1 MSADKHNENRLFQAQ
16 NTLALLSLMG
26 FDGMEIREDAYVSFR
41 FCGEVFETA
50 RMEGRA
56 CLGLRRDIYSFEE
69 YEAVMK
75 AGDEMMGTNPD
86 LQCLF
91 SDCNCA
97 RIRLW
102 VSDCNCAR
110 IRLWVPC
117 ADANGYESA
126 LLGGMDRMDAIRPE
140 FEARVQRRL
149 FEAAAPVFENIL
161 HNR

>member
-1 MSADKHNENRLFQAQ
+1 MYHPQ

-26 FDGMEIREDAYVSFR
+26 FDGLQIREDAYVSFR

-56 CLGLRRDIYSFEE
+56 CLGIRREIYSYEE

-91 SDCNCA
+91 SGGDCM
-97 RIRLW
+97 
-102 VSDCNCAR
+102 R

-117 ADANGYESA
+117 DGANGYESA
-126 LLGGMDRMDAIRPE
+126 LLGAMDRMDTIRSE
-140 FEARVQRRL
+140 FESRVQRRL
-149 FEAAAPVFENIL
+149 FAAAAPVCESIL
-161 HNR
+161 HKR

>member
-1 MSADKHNENRLFQAQ
+1 MSRQDNDKNESPRMFHPQ

-26 FDGMEIREDAYVSFR
+26 FEGLEVREDAYVSFR
-41 FCGEVFETA
+41 FCGEIFETA

-56 CLGLRRDIYSFEE
+56 CLGIRREVYSDEE
-69 YEAVMK
+69 YDAVIE

-91 SDCNCA
+91 SYCD
-97 RIRLW
+97 
-102 VSDCNCAR
+102 CAR

-117 ADANGYESA
+117 ADANSYESA
-126 LLGGMDRMDAIRPE
+126 LLGGMDRMETIRSE
-140 FEARVQRRL
+140 FEARVLRRL

-161 HNR
+161 HKR

>member
-1 MSADKHNENRLFQAQ
+1 MTAMNTDNHHENRLFQAQ
-16 NTLALLSLMG
+16 NTLTLLSLMG
-26 FDGMEIREDAYVSFR
+26 FDMLEIRVDAYVSFR

-75 AGDEMMGTNPD
+75 AGDEVMGTNPD

-91 SDCNCA
+91 
-97 RIRLW
+97 
-102 VSDCNCAR
+102 SDCNCAR

-126 LLGGMDRMDAIRPE
+126 LLGGMDRMDVIRAE

-161 HNR
+161 HKR

>member
-1 MSADKHNENRLFQAQ
+1 MSAEKHNEHRLFQAQ

-26 FDGMEIREDAYVSFR
+26 FDGLEVREDAYVSFR

-56 CLGLRRDIYSFEE
+56 CLGIRRDIYSYEE

-102 VSDCNCAR
+102 V
-110 IRLWVPC
+110 PC

-126 LLGGMDRMDAIRPE
+126 LLGGMDRMDTIRPE

>member
-1 MSADKHNENRLFQAQ
+1 MSAEKHNENRLFQAQ

-26 FDGMEIREDAYVSFR
+26 FDGLEIHEDAYVSFR

-56 CLGLRRDIYSFEE
+56 CLGVRREIYSFEE
-69 YEAVMK
+69 YEAIMK

-91 SDCNCA
+91 
-97 RIRLW
+97 
-102 VSDCNCAR
+102 SDCNCAR

-126 LLGGMDRMDAIRPE
+126 LLGGMDRMDVIRSE

-149 FEAAAPVFENIL
+149 FAAAAPVFENIL
-161 HNR
+161 HKR

>member
-16 NTLALLSLMG
+16 NTLVLLSLMG
-26 FDGMEIREDAYVSFR
+26 FDGLEIREDAYVSFR

-69 YEAVMK
+69 NEAVMK

-102 VSDCNCAR
+102 V
-110 IRLWVPC
+110 PC

-126 LLGGMDRMDAIRPE
+126 LLGGMDRMDVIRSE

-161 HNR
+161 HKR

>member
-26 FDGMEIREDAYVSFR
+26 FDGLEIREDAYVSFR

-102 VSDCNCAR
+102 V
-110 IRLWVPC
+110 PC

-126 LLGGMDRMDAIRPE
+126 LLGGMDRMDVIRAE

-161 HNR
+161 HKR

>member
-1 MSADKHNENRLFQAQ
+1 MSTEKHNENRLFQAQ

-26 FDGMEIREDAYVSFR
+26 FDGLEVREDAYVSFR

-102 VSDCNCAR
+102 V
-110 IRLWVPC
+110 PC

-126 LLGGMDRMDAIRPE
+126 LLGGMDRMDVIRAE

>member
-1 MSADKHNENRLFQAQ
+1 MSTEKHNENRLFQAQ

-26 FDGMEIREDAYVSFR
+26 FDGLEVREDAYVSFR

-56 CLGLRRDIYSFEE
+56 CLGLRRDIYSYEE

-75 AGDEMMGTNPD
+75 AGDDMMGTNPD

-91 SDCNCA
+91 
-97 RIRLW
+97 
-102 VSDCNCAR
+102 SDCNCAR

-126 LLGGMDRMDAIRPE
+126 LLGGMDRMDALRSE
-140 FEARVQRRL
+140 FEARVLRRL

-161 HNR
+161 HKR

>member
-26 FDGMEIREDAYVSFR
+26 FDGLEIREDAYVSFR

-75 AGDEMMGTNPD
+75 AGDDMMGTNPD

-91 SDCNCA
+91 
-97 RIRLW
+97 
-102 VSDCNCAR
+102 SDCNCAR

-126 LLGGMDRMDAIRPE
+126 LLGGMDRMDVIRSE

-161 HNR
+161 HKR

>member
-1 MSADKHNENRLFQAQ
+1 MSAEKHNEHRLFQAQ
-16 NTLALLSLMG
+16 NTLALLILMD
-26 FDGMEIREDAYVSFR
+26 FDGLEVREDAYVSFR

-56 CLGLRRDIYSFEE
+56 CLGIRRDIYSYEE

-75 AGDEMMGTNPD
+75 AGDEMMGTNPE

-91 SDCNCA
+91 
-97 RIRLW
+97 
-102 VSDCNCAR
+102 SDCNCAR

-126 LLGGMDRMDAIRPE
+126 LLGAMDRMDAIWSE
-140 FEARVQRRL
+140 FESRVQRRL

-161 HNR
+161 HKR

>member
-1 MSADKHNENRLFQAQ
+1 MSTEKHTENRLFQAQ

-26 FDGMEIREDAYVSFR
+26 FDGLEIRGDAYVSFR
-41 FCGEVFETA
+41 FCGEVYETA

-56 CLGLRRDIYSFEE
+56 CLGIRREVYSCEE
-69 YEAVMK
+69 YEAVMGT
-75 AGDEMMGTNPD
+75 GDEMMGTNPD

-102 VSDCNCAR
+102 
-110 IRLWVPC
+110 IPC

-126 LLGGMDRMDAIRPE
+126 LLGAMDRMDAIRSE
-140 FEARVQRRL
+140 FESRVQRRL

-161 HNR
+161 HKR

>member
-75 AGDEMMGTNPD
+75 AGDDMMGTNPD

-91 SDCNCA
+91 
-97 RIRLW
+97 
-102 VSDCNCAR
+102 SDCNCAR

-126 LLGGMDRMDAIRPE
+126 LLGGMDRMDVIRSE

-149 FEAAAPVFENIL
+149 FEAASPVFKNIL

>member
-56 CLGLRRDIYSFEE
+56 CLGIRRDIYSYEE

-91 SDCNCA
+91 
-97 RIRLW
+97 
-102 VSDCNCAR
+102 SDCNCAR

>member
-1 MSADKHNENRLFQAQ
+1 MSAEKHNEHRLFQVQ

-26 FDGMEIREDAYVSFR
+26 FDGLEVREDAYVSFR

-56 CLGLRRDIYSFEE
+56 CLGIRRDVYSYEE

-91 SDCNCA
+91 SD
-97 RIRLW
+97 
-102 VSDCNCAR
+102 SNCAR

-140 FEARVQRRL
+140 FEARVQHRL

>member
-1 MSADKHNENRLFQAQ
+1 MSAEKHNENRLFQAQ

-26 FDGMEIREDAYVSFR
+26 FDGLEIREDAYVSFR

-56 CLGLRRDIYSFEE
+56 CLGLRRDIYSYEE

-102 VSDCNCAR
+102 V
-110 IRLWVPC
+110 PC

-126 LLGGMDRMDAIRPE
+126 LLGGMDRMDVIRAE

-161 HNR
+161 HKR

>member
-26 FDGMEIREDAYVSFR
+26 FDGLEIREDAYVSFR

-56 CLGLRRDIYSFEE
+56 CLGLRRDIYSYEE

-91 SDCNCA
+91 
-97 RIRLW
+97 
-102 VSDCNCAR
+102 SDCNCAR

>member
-1 MSADKHNENRLFQAQ
+1 MSTEKHNENRLFQAQ

-26 FDGMEIREDAYVSFR
+26 FDGLEVREDAYVSFR

-102 VSDCNCAR
+102 V
-110 IRLWVPC
+110 PC

>member
-1 MSADKHNENRLFQAQ
+1 MSAEKHNEHRLFQAQ

-26 FDGMEIREDAYVSFR
+26 FDGLEVREDAYVSFR

-56 CLGLRRDIYSFEE
+56 CLGIRRDIYSYEE

-91 SDCNCA
+91 
-97 RIRLW
+97 
-102 VSDCNCAR
+102 SDCNCAR

>member
-1 MSADKHNENRLFQAQ
+1 MSAEKHNENRLFQAQ

-26 FDGMEIREDAYVSFR
+26 FDGLEIREDAYVSFR

-102 VSDCNCAR
+102 V
-110 IRLWVPC
+110 PC

-126 LLGGMDRMDAIRPE
+126 LLGGMDRMDVIRSE

-161 HNR
+161 HKR

>member
-1 MSADKHNENRLFQAQ
+1 MRTDNHNENRLFQAQ

-26 FDGMEIREDAYVSFR
+26 FDGLEIQEDAYVSFR

-56 CLGLRRDIYSFEE
+56 CLGIRRDVYSFEE
-69 YEAVMK
+69 YEAVIK

-91 SDCNCA
+91 
-97 RIRLW
+97 
-102 VSDCNCAR
+102 SDCNCAR

-126 LLGGMDRMDAIRPE
+126 LLGGMDRMDAIRSE
-140 FEARVQRRL
+140 FESRVQRRL

-161 HNR
+161 HKR

>member
-1 MSADKHNENRLFQAQ
+1 MSADNHNENRLFQAQ

-26 FDGMEIREDAYVSFR
+26 FDGLEIREDAYVSFR

-75 AGDEMMGTNPD
+75 TGDDMMGTNPD

-91 SDCNCA
+91 
-97 RIRLW
+97 
-102 VSDCNCAR
+102 SDCNCAR

-126 LLGGMDRMDAIRPE
+126 LLGAMDRMDAIRAE
-140 FEARVQRRL
+140 FESRVQRRL

-161 HNR
+161 HKR

>member
-1 MSADKHNENRLFQAQ
+1 MSAYRHNENRLFQAQ

-26 FDGMEIREDAYVSFR
+26 FDGLEVREDDYVSFR

-56 CLGLRRDIYSFEE
+56 CLGLRRDIYSYEE

-102 VSDCNCAR
+102 V
-110 IRLWVPC
+110 PC

-126 LLGGMDRMDAIRPE
+126 LLGGMDRMDVIRAE

-161 HNR
+161 HKR

>member
-1 MSADKHNENRLFQAQ
+1 MTVMNTDNHHENRLFQAQ
-16 NTLALLSLMG
+16 NTLTLLSLMG
-26 FDGMEIREDAYVSFR
+26 FDMLEIREDAYVSFR

-56 CLGLRRDIYSFEE
+56 CLGIRRDIYSYEE
-69 YEAVMK
+69 YEAAMG

-91 SDCNCA
+91 SN
-97 RIRLW
+97 
-102 VSDCNCAR
+102 CNCAR

-126 LLGGMDRMDAIRPE
+126 LLGAMDWMDEIRSE

-149 FEAAAPVFENIL
+149 YEAAAPVFENIL
-161 HNR
+161 HKR

>member
-1 MSADKHNENRLFQAQ
+1 MSAEKHNEHRLFQAQ

-26 FDGMEIREDAYVSFR
+26 FDGLEVREDAYVSFR

-56 CLGLRRDIYSFEE
+56 CLGIRRDVYSYEE

-75 AGDEMMGTNPD
+75 TGDEMMGTNPD

-91 SDCNCA
+91 
-97 RIRLW
+97 
-102 VSDCNCAR
+102 SDCNCAR

>member
-1 MSADKHNENRLFQAQ
+1 MSRQYSDRNGFIQAQ
-16 NTLALLSLMG
+16 NTMALLSLMG
-26 FDGMEIREDAYVSFR
+26 FDGLEVREDDYVSFR

-56 CLGLRRDIYSFEE
+56 CLGIRREIYSYEE

-75 AGDEMMGTNPD
+75 AGDEMMGANPD

-97 RIRLW
+97 RIR
-102 VSDCNCAR
+102 
-110 IRLWVPC
+110 IWVPC

-126 LLGGMDRMDAIRPE
+126 LLGAMDRMDTIRSE
-140 FEARVQRRL
+140 FESRVQRRL
-149 FEAAAPVFENIL
+149 FAAAAPVFESIL
-161 HNR
+161 HKR

>member
-1 MSADKHNENRLFQAQ
+1 MQTMSRKDSYRNGMFQAQ

-26 FDGMEIREDAYVSFR
+26 FDELEIREDAYVSFR
-41 FCGEVFETA
+41 FCGEIYETA

-56 CLGLRRDIYSFEE
+56 CLGIRRDVYSFEE

-75 AGDEMMGTNPD
+75 AGDEMMGSNPD

-91 SDCNCA
+91 SVCNY
-97 RIRLW
+97 
-102 VSDCNCAR
+102 AR

-126 LLGGMDRMDAIRPE
+126 LLGGMDRMDEIRSE
-140 FEARVQRRL
+140 FESRVQHRL
-149 FEAAAPVFENIL
+149 FEMAAPVFENIL
-161 HNR
+161 NKR